1 MKKESSTNLQKYSGI
16 AEQMVK
22 MSSDCT
28 EITKMILD
36 IIYGDEGEGN
46 GIGTISQ
53 TAQRLRNPGQK
64 RLRKA
69 CTEDTL
75 LTLIQIKK
83 NIIYLKQK
91 SISRDGQKVIID
103 NSRGLRL
110 GFLLS
115 LPNILFLFF
124 IFKLLCVHKD
134 EKQNFLYMY
143 ENEKQQ

>member
-22 MSSDCT
+22 MSSDCP

-46 GIGTISQ
+46 GISTISQ

-69 CTEDTL
+69 STE
-75 LTLIQIKK
+75 Q
-83 NIIYLKQK
+83 Q
-91 SISRDGQKVIID
+91 SRKV
-103 NSRGLRL
+103 
-110 GFLLS
+110 
-115 LPNILFLFF
+115 
-124 IFKLLCVHKD
+124 
-134 EKQNFLYMY
+134 Q
-143 ENEKQQ
+143 

>member
-22 MSSDCT
+22 MSSDYP

-64 RLRKA
+64 RLRKS
-69 CTEDTL
+69 L
-75 LTLIQIKK
+75 YRIVV
-83 NIIYLKQK
+83 QK
-91 SISRDGQKVIID
+91 SSMRVHY
-103 NSRGLRL
+103 RL
-110 GFLLS
+110 EM
-115 LPNILFLFF
+115 
-124 IFKLLCVHKD
+124 HR
-134 EKQNFLYMY
+134 
-143 ENEKQQ
+143 